1 MLVLCKLGYVDERE
15 TRGRTGQHLWHL
27 TPAGRDL
34 LAALGEKSRV
44 EE

>member
-1 MLVLCKLGYVDERE
+1 MPVLCKLGYVDERK
-15 TRGRTGQHLWHL
+15 TRSWTGQYLWHL